1 MIKCNSISEDHID
14 LMHYIQN
21 NSNTS
26 QRQMAQKTGLS
37 VGKVN
42 YILKA
47 LIDIGFIK
55 IDNFNKSSQKIKYS
69 YILTPKGL
77 KQKADIT
84 KQFINI
90 KKQEYYKLNSYLN
103 C

>member
-1 MIKCNSISEDHID
+1 
-14 LMHYIQN
+14 MHYIQN